1 MSEPNV
7 PPDDDALEPPLEP
20 PLDEL
25 AAAWGAIEPPAATA
39 PLAAPDATTRAAVD
53 WMARAWQATA
63 EPPAPRLPWRL
74 RARPLLRHATP
85 FLATAAALLLWVRFA
100 ATDLSRIET
109 PLEPEQLAHRSAE
122 PTTAPIAEPLA
133 APPASLPIT
142 HVTAD
147 RTELRSGRVRLI
159 LLTPPEPPP
168 VRGPSQE
175 SPR

>member
-7 PPDDDALEPPLEP
+7 PHDDAASEP
-20 PLDEL
+20 PLDAL
-25 AAAWGAIEPPAATA
+25 VAAWGAIELPAPTA
-39 PLAAPDATTRAAVD
+39 PLDAPDATTRATVD
-53 WMARAWQATA
+53 WMARAWEATA

-85 FLATAAALLLWVRFA
+85 FLATAALLLLWVRFA

-109 PLEPEQLAHRSAE
+109 PAVR
-122 PTTAPIAEPLA
+122 LA
-133 APPASLPIT
+133 ATDHSRIETPAALPASIPIT
-142 HVTAD
+142 HVATD

-175 SPR
+175 SLR

>member
-1 MSEPNV
+1 MTDPV
-7 PPDDDALEPPLEP
+7 DDSFEP
-20 PLDEL
+20 PLDAL
-25 AAAWGAIEPPAATA
+25 AAAWGAIEPPAPTA
-39 PLAAPDATTRAAVD
+39 PLGAPDATTRAAVD

-109 PLEPEQLAHRSAE
+109 PP
-122 PTTAPIAEPLA
+122 AEPLVA
-133 APPASLPIT
+133 LSASIPIT
-142 HVTAD
+142 HVAAD

-168 VRGPSQE
+168 VPGPSQE